1 MALRQEQRGDGLLV
15 AVAGR
20 SRSGKTAWTL
30 QRIQGAAR
38 LLVRDPRLEYVGPL
52 KAKAVDSVPALAAAL
67 RNTGIGA
74 GRFCYTGPDSGFDA
88 VCKLGYLWGQLWPIV
103 FVGEEISDV
112 TTPGKAPDGWGQLI
126 RKGLYY
132 GNHIYSITQRPAECD
147 KTVWGNASVIHS
159 HGFVRQEDREY
170 MARQLGVTVQDI
182 EALQQFEY
190 LERWADQADVVR
202 GKVVFS

>member
-1 MALRQEQRGDGLLV
+1 MPIRTEQREDGKLF

-30 QRIQGAAR
+30 QRVAGAPR
-38 LLVRDPRLEYVGPL
+38 VLVRDPRLEYVGPL
-52 KAKAVDSVPALAAAL
+52 KARAVESVGELARLL
-67 RNTGIGA
+67 RNTGDQE

-88 VCKLGYLWGQLWPIV
+88 LCKLAFAWGQLWPIV
-103 FVGEEISDV
+103 FIGEEISDV
-112 TTPGKAPDGWGQLI
+112 TTPGKAPDWWGQLI

-147 KTVWGNASVIHS
+147 KTVWGNASVIHT

-170 MARQLGVTVQDI
+170 MARQLGCDVALI
-182 EALQQFEY
+182 NGLQQFEY
-190 LERWADQADVVR
+190 LEKTPDSAEIYQ
-202 GKVVFS
+202 GKVSFS

>member
-1 MALRQEQRGDGLLV
+1 MRIEQRGDGVLY

-20 SRSGKTAWTL
+20 CRSGKTAWVL
-30 QRIQGAAR
+30 QRIQPAAR
-38 LLVRDPRLEYVGPL
+38 ILVRDPRIEYVGPL
-52 KAKAVDSVPALAAAL
+52 GAVACDSVRDLAGKL
-67 RNTGIGA
+67 RNTGNQA
-74 GRFCYTGPDSGFDA
+74 GRFCYTGPDSGFNDL
-88 VCKLGYLWGQLWPIV
+88 CKLAYLWGQVWPIV

-159 HGFVRQEDREY
+159 HGFIRQEDREY
-170 MARQLGVTVQDI
+170 MARQLGIDVARI

-190 LERWADQADVVR
+190 LERWADKAEIVA
-202 GKVVFS
+202 GKVQFS

>member
-1 MALRQEQRGDGLLV
+1 MMRQEQRGDGLLV

-20 SRSGKTAWTL
+20 SRSGKTAWVM
-30 QRIQGAAR
+30 QRVQGAAR

-52 KAKAVDSVPALAAAL
+52 QAKAVDSVPELAALL
-67 RNTGIGA
+67 RKTGTGE
-74 GRFCYTGPDSGFDA
+74 GRFCYTGPDSGFND

-112 TTPGKAPDGWGQLI
+112 TNPGKAPDGWGQLN
-126 RKGLYY
+126 RKGLYF

-159 HGFVRQEDREY
+159 HGFIRAEDKDY
-170 MARQLGVTVQDI
+170 MARQLSVSVLEI

-190 LERWADQADVVR
+190 LERWADRPDIVR